1 MVVEFQDLSE
11 LGLCVV
17 HGAVRPEPGDC
28 PRCSSTA
35 YRSKEESSKGLFL
48 GDTARTDCPFGN
60 LWLMAPDAFD

>member
-1 MVVEFQDLSE
+1 MVVVFQDLSE

-17 HGAVRPEPGDC
+17 QGAARPEPDDC

-35 YRSKEESSKGLFL
+35 YRSKEESLKGLFL
-48 GDTARTDCPFGN
+48 GDTARTDSPFGN

>member
-1 MVVEFQDLSE
+1 MVVVFQDLSE

-17 HGAVRPEPGDC
+17 HGAARPEPDDC
-28 PRCSSTA
+28 LQCSSTA

-48 GDTARTDCPFGN
+48 GDTARTDWHFGN